1 MPNLRI
7 TRRKH
12 PLPPNPFKRLR
23 QDLTIE
29 VKTHQ
34 LTSMT
39 TPANNSNGEDGE
51 RTFPGTNPTEE
62 TEQLPEN
69 VPEVSKRQGD
79 VSDRVLRERLISNIA
94 YYREMAKTKQTP
106 RIRGRGRGNRGRGRR
121 THDVPEQ
128 SNLPVGRGRG
138 KFGIRRG
145 KKASNPTSQSLRG
158 TFSALIKTATNTK
171 PEAIDE
177 EANAPITGPEPA
189 RSPKETPQPEE
200 ENDEEG
206 TENIENTTPRG
217 KGKTIKIRLAK
228 QKAKTKKRR
237 RIESDEEEDGE
248 EPARQEGGD
257 PNQGKKQKQTPK
269 KTGKERTEQ
278 PPPPPNPEP
287 QPGPSGGGGSGS
299 RGRGP
304 GQGKGVKQLAA
315 LVAAKKKSNNEERKK
330 VSTTEL
336 VYRGKGGSLGAIRHY
351 QKGTKLLIRKLPFA
365 RLVREVAQ
373 KIVVARGMTAHFNE
387 GVKFQSNA
395 IMALQEASESYL
407 VGLFEDTN
415 LCAIHARRVTVMPKD
430 ILLARRIRGEQ
441 EKPNSMAD
449 RDKNV
454 PENA

>member
-29 VKTHQ
+29 VKKHQ
-34 LTSMT
+34 LTSMA
-39 TPANNSNGEDGE
+39 TPANNNNGEEGE
-51 RTFPGTNPTEE
+51 RTFPGTNPAEE
-62 TEQLPEN
+62 TEQIPEN

-158 TFSALIKTATNTK
+158 SFSALIKTAADTK

-177 EANAPITGPEPA
+177 EADAPITGPEPA
-189 RSPKETPQPEE
+189 PPPEE
-200 ENDEEG
+200 IPQLEEEDDEED
-206 TENIENTTPRG
+206 TENGENTTPRG
-217 KGKTIKIRLAK
+217 KGKTIKIILAK
-228 QKAKTKKRR
+228 QKVKTKKRR

-248 EPARQEGGD
+248 EPARQERDD
-257 PNQGKKQKQTPK
+257 PGQGKKQKQTPK
-269 KTGKERTEQ
+269 KTEKGRKEQ

-287 QPGPSGGGGSGS
+287 RPGPSGGGGGG
-299 RGRGP
+299 GRGP
-304 GQGKGVKQLAA
+304 GKGKGVKQLAA

-330 VSTTEL
+330 VTSTEL

-373 KIVVARGMTAHFNE
+373 KVVAARGMTTHFNE

-415 LCAIHARRVTVMPKD
+415 LCAIHARRVTVMPND

>member
-29 VKTHQ
+29 VKKHQ
-34 LTSMT
+34 LTSTT

-62 TEQLPEN
+62 TKQLPEN
-69 VPEVSKRQGD
+69 VPEVSKKQGD
-79 VSDRVLRERLISNIA
+79 ISERVLRERLISNIA

-177 EANAPITGPEPA
+177 EADVPITGPEPA
-189 RSPKETPQPEE
+189 PPLEETPQLEAG
-200 ENDEEG
+200 NDEED
-206 TENIENTTPRG
+206 TENEENVALKEKSTTD
-217 KGKTIKIRLAK
+217 KARLTK
-228 QKAKTKKRR
+228 QKAKTRKRQ

-248 EPARQEGGD
+248 ELVRREGDKD
-257 PNQGKKQKQTPK
+257 PSQGKKQKQTPK
-269 KTGKERTEQ
+269 KTGKGRTE

-287 QPGPSGGGGSGS
+287 QPGPSRGGGK
-299 RGRGP
+299 GP
-304 GQGKGVKQLAA
+304 GKGKGVKQLAA

>member
-62 TEQLPEN
+62 TEQIPEN
-69 VPEVSKRQGD
+69 VPEVSKRQGN

-106 RIRGRGRGNRGRGRR
+106 RIRGRGRGSRGRGRR

-189 RSPKETPQPEE
+189 RSPKEMVPEPGE

-206 TENIENTTPRG
+206 TEEGTEDIENTTPRG
-217 KGKTIKIRLAK
+217 KDKTIKIRLAK
-228 QKAKTKKRR
+228 QKAKTKRRR

-248 EPARQEGGD
+248 EPARPEGED
-257 PNQGKKQKQTPK
+257 LNQGKKQKQTPRK
-269 KTGKERTEQ
+269 AGKETTEQ
-278 PPPPPNPEP
+278 PPPPPPNPEP
-287 QPGPSGGGGSGS
+287 QPGTSGRG
-299 RGRGP
+299 GRGP

-336 VYRGKGGSLGAIRHY
+336 VY
-351 QKGTKLLIRKLPFA
+351 
-365 RLVREVAQ
+365 
-373 KIVVARGMTAHFNE
+373 
-387 GVKFQSNA
+387 
-395 IMALQEASESYL
+395 
-407 VGLFEDTN
+407 
-415 LCAIHARRVTVMPKD
+415 
-430 ILLARRIRGEQ
+430 
-441 EKPNSMAD
+441 
-449 RDKNV
+449 
-454 PENA
+454 